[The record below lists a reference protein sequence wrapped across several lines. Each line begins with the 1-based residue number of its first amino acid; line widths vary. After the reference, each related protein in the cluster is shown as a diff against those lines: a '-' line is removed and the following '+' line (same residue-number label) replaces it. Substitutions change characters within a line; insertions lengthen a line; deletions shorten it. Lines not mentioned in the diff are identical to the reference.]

1 MSWEAMERGS
11 GLLVLILVL
20 EPFLL
25 RFFLNKRGGGGRR
38 GRNIEALDQF
48 SQHRSDPKEQF
59 LAFVD
64 LSSAANALRD
74 QRIQTRC
81 AFSCRTTRIIEELRS
96 RSSLRRPLP
105 SAVLSKAERLA
116 RSS

>member
-1 MSWEAMERGS
+1 MERGS
-11 GLLVLILVL
+11 GLLVLIFVLVL
-20 EPFLL
+20 EGSLVS
-25 RFFLNKRGGGGRR
+25 FFSNNRRR

-48 SQHRSDPKEQF
+48 SQHRSDPKEQL